1 MRKHGADAHFIST
14 LDDIAWLFNLRGAG
28 VDYNPVFVGHALV
41 GLDYATLFVAEG
53 KVDETL
59 RAVLAADGVDVAG
72 YAQAAEALGSLE
84 LDQTL
89 LIDPARVTCGVFHAM
104 NPDVPRV
111 EAINPSTLL
120 KSRKT
125 EAELANVRQAME
137 QDGAALCEFFA
148 WFEGALG
155 KERITELTIDE
166 QITAARAPA
175 RLCLSQLRHH
185 RRLQRQRRHAA
196 LPRHRR
202 IARRDRRR
210 WPAADRLGRPVSGR
224 HHRHHPRGRG
234 GRASADQKVDF
245 TLVLKGMIAL
255 SRASFPR
262 GTPSP
267 MLDAI
272 ARAPIWEGG
281 AEYGH
286 GTGHGVGYFLNV
298 HEGPQV
304 ISYRA
309 APGPHTAMEPG
320 MITSNEPGI
329 YRPGRWGVRIEN
341 LVANRSWLTS
351 ELGEFLCFETL
362 TLCPID
368 TRCIEPSLLR
378 DDERAWL
385 NDYHKTVFERLS
397 PLVEGDALA
406 WLTLR
411 CKEV

>member
-1 MRKHGADAHFIST
+1 MVTADFAGLWVDSRYWVQAEAQLAGTGVQLMKIALATTPGHVDWLAANTRAGQRIGVDGQVLGLAAFRALSAAAASGASLEIGADLLDDIWEGRAGLPDARIYEHVAPQARVSRADKLAQVREAMRKHGADAHFIST
-14 LDDIAWLFNLRGAG
+14 LDDIAWLFNLRGAD

-166 QITAARAPA
+166 QITAARARRPA
-175 RLCLSQLRHH
+175 MFV
-185 RRLQRQRRHAA
+185 
-196 LPRHRR
+196 
-202 IARRDRRR
+202 
-210 WPAADRLGRPVSGR
+210 PASPPSPVS
-224 HHRHHPRGRG
+224 
-234 GRASADQKVDF
+234 
-245 TLVLKGMIAL
+245 
-255 SRASFPR
+255 
-262 GTPSP
+262 TPT
-267 MLDAI
+267 
-272 ARAPIWEGG
+272 APCRI
-281 AEYGH
+281 
-286 GTGHGVGYFLNV
+286 T
-298 HEGPQV
+298 
-304 ISYRA
+304 
-309 APGPHTAMEPG
+309 APPP
-320 MITSNEPGI
+320 
-329 YRPGRWGVRIEN
+329 
-341 LVANRSWLTS
+341 NRT
-351 ELGEFLCFETL
+351 
-362 TLCPID
+362 P
-368 TRCIEPSLLR
+368 
-378 DDERAWL
+378 
-385 NDYHKTVFERLS
+385 
-397 PLVEGDALA
+397 
-406 WLTLR
+406 
-411 CKEV
+411 

>member
-1 MRKHGADAHFIST
+1 M
-14 LDDIAWLFNLRGAG
+14 
-28 VDYNPVFVGHALV
+28 FVGHALV

-59 RAVLAADGVDVAG
+59 RAVLADGVDVAG

-89 LIDPARVTCGVFHAM
+89 LIDPACVTCGVFHAM

-166 QITAARAPA
+166 QITAARA
-175 RLCLSQLRHH
+175 
-185 RRLQRQRRHAA
+185 RRPGYVCPSFATIAGFNANGAMPHYRATAESHAVIEGDG
-196 LPRHRR
+196 LLL
-202 IARRDRRR
+202 IDSGGQY
-210 WPAADRLGRPVSGR
+210 LGGTTDITRVVAVGAP
-224 HHRHHPRGRG
+224 
-234 GRASADQKVDF
+234 SADQKVDF

-329 YRPGRWGVRIEN
+329 YRPPLGRAHREPGGQPQLADLGTGRVPVLRDADAVPDRYALHRAFAVARRRARLAQRLSQDGVRAP
-341 LVANRSWLTS
+341 VAAGR
-351 ELGEFLCFETL
+351 GR
-362 TLCPID
+362 CPGV
-368 TRCIEPSLLR
+368 
-378 DDERAWL
+378 A
-385 NDYHKTVFERLS
+385 
-397 PLVEGDALA
+397 DAAL
-406 WLTLR
+406 
-411 CKEV
+411 

>member
-14 LDDIAWLFNLRGAG
+14 LDDIAWLFNLRGAD

-166 QITAARAPA
+166 QITAAPRAGPA
-175 RLCLSQLRHH
+175 MSV
-185 RRLQRQRRHAA
+185 
-196 LPRHRR
+196 
-202 IARRDRRR
+202 
-210 WPAADRLGRPVSGR
+210 PASPPSPVS
-224 HHRHHPRGRG
+224 
-234 GRASADQKVDF
+234 
-245 TLVLKGMIAL
+245 
-255 SRASFPR
+255 
-262 GTPSP
+262 TPT
-267 MLDAI
+267 
-272 ARAPIWEGG
+272 APCRI
-281 AEYGH
+281 
-286 GTGHGVGYFLNV
+286 T
-298 HEGPQV
+298 
-304 ISYRA
+304 
-309 APGPHTAMEPG
+309 APPP
-320 MITSNEPGI
+320 
-329 YRPGRWGVRIEN
+329 
-341 LVANRSWLTS
+341 NRT
-351 ELGEFLCFETL
+351 
-362 TLCPID
+362 P
-368 TRCIEPSLLR
+368 
-378 DDERAWL
+378 
-385 NDYHKTVFERLS
+385 
-397 PLVEGDALA
+397 
-406 WLTLR
+406 
-411 CKEV
+411 

>member
-1 MRKHGADAHFIST
+1 MSSTDARIALLRQAMSRRGLSAYIVPSSDPHLSEYLPARWQGRRWLSGFTGSVGTLVVTADFAGLWVDSRYWVQAEAQLAGTGVQLMKIALATTPGHVDWLAANTRAGQRIGVDGQVLGLAAFRALSAAAAASGASLEIGADLLDDIWEGRAGLPDARIYEHVAPQACVSRADKLAQVREAMRKHGADAHFIST

-166 QITAARAPA
+166 QITAARARRAMSVPA
-175 RLCLSQLRHH
+175 S
-185 RRLQRQRRHAA
+185 
-196 LPRHRR
+196 P
-202 IARRDRRR
+202 
-210 WPAADRLGRPVSGR
+210 
-224 HHRHHPRGRG
+224 
-234 GRASADQKVDF
+234 
-245 TLVLKGMIAL
+245 
-255 SRASFPR
+255 
-262 GTPSP
+262 PSP
-267 MLDAI
+267 ASTPT
-272 ARAPIWEGG
+272 APCRI
-281 AEYGH
+281 
-286 GTGHGVGYFLNV
+286 T
-298 HEGPQV
+298 
-304 ISYRA
+304 
-309 APGPHTAMEPG
+309 APPP
-320 MITSNEPGI
+320 
-329 YRPGRWGVRIEN
+329 
-341 LVANRSWLTS
+341 NRT
-351 ELGEFLCFETL
+351 
-362 TLCPID
+362 P
-368 TRCIEPSLLR
+368 
-378 DDERAWL
+378 
-385 NDYHKTVFERLS
+385 
-397 PLVEGDALA
+397 
-406 WLTLR
+406 
-411 CKEV
+411 

>member
-1 MRKHGADAHFIST
+1 MWIGWPPTRGRVSASAWTDRCWAWRPSAPCRPPPPSGASLEIGADLLDDIWEGRAGLPDARIYEHVAPQAVSRADKLAQVREAMRKHGADAHFIST
-14 LDDIAWLFNLRGAG
+14 LDDIAWLFNLRGAD

-166 QITAARAPA
+166 QITAAARRPGYVVPASPPSPVSTPTAPCHYRATAESHAVIEGDGLLLIDSGGQYLGGTTDITRVVAVGAQRRPEGRLHAGAQGHDRAVARVLPA
-175 RLCLSQLRHH
+175 RH
-185 RRLQRQRRHAA
+185 
-196 LPRHRR
+196 
-202 IARRDRRR
+202 
-210 WPAADRLGRPVSGR
+210 
-224 HHRHHPRGRG
+224 
-234 GRASADQKVDF
+234 
-245 TLVLKGMIAL
+245 
-255 SRASFPR
+255 
-262 GTPSP
+262 PSP

-286 GTGHGVGYFLNV
+286 GTATAWA
-298 HEGPQV
+298 
-304 ISYRA
+304 IS
-309 APGPHTAMEPG
+309 
-320 MITSNEPGI
+320 
-329 YRPGRWGVRIEN
+329 
-341 LVANRSWLTS
+341 
-351 ELGEFLCFETL
+351 
-362 TLCPID
+362 
-368 TRCIEPSLLR
+368 
-378 DDERAWL
+378 
-385 NDYHKTVFERLS
+385 
-397 PLVEGDALA
+397 
-406 WLTLR
+406 
-411 CKEV
+411 